1 MRSYR
6 RQNDDIT
13 IPKISVISNTPLKH
27 KIVEELQRSV
37 QIQKSEAMA
46 LPITLKVFSI
56 YAFSHLILIPTPPQ
70 FSHRIWKNYK
80 GHLFQHWGGNRPSL
94 PPCWCHCVTRVT
106 RAERPMH
113 TILNYNQVFYFKRR
127 KYQLLLCV
135 VYQFTCAGC
144 NSVYIGETT
153 LMFQF

>member
-27 KIVEELQRSV
+27 RIVEELQYSV

-46 LPITLKVFSI
+46 LPITLKIFSI
-56 YAFSHLILIPTPPQ
+56 YAFSHLSLIPTPPPI
-70 FSHRIWKNYK
+70 FSSNLEELQGPSISTM
-80 GHLFQHWGGNRPSL
+80 GGWQPPLLAL
-94 PPCWCHCVTRVT
+94 PCRRHCTQ
-106 RAERPMH
+106 AERPMH
-113 TILNYNQVFYFKRR
+113 TILNYNQIFYFKRR
-127 KYQLLLCV
+127 KYQLRLCV
-135 VYQFTCAGC
+135 VYKFTCAGC
-144 NSVYIGETT
+144 TSVYIGETT

>member
-13 IPKISVISNTPLKH
+13 IPKISEISNTPLKH
-27 KIVEELQRSV
+27 RIVEELQRSV

-46 LPITLKVFSI
+46 LPITLKIFFI
-56 YAFSHLILIPTPPQ
+56 YDFSHLSLIPTPHPI
-70 FSHRIWKNYK
+70 FSSNLEQLQ
-80 GHLFQHWGGNRPSL
+80 GPSFSTMGGQPPL
-94 PPCWCHCVTRVT
+94 LALPCWRHCT

-113 TILNYNQVFYFKRR
+113 TIVDCNQVFYFKRR

-135 VYQFTCAGC
+135 VYKFTCAEC
-144 NSVYIGETT
+144 NSVYIGKTT